1 MKLIGVEKD
10 GNWLYS
16 EWKLTY
22 RVGWGHICSAASL
35 IYQYTTDPEILAGD
49 ANGEREVAVDDA
61 EQIRSL
67 DEYGYLVIRGTSEMI
82 GVPLSITFYNQLDL
96 VKVYVA
102 RATEEFA
109 EADYKE
115 FNLSMCRFMDSV
127 EIAMYE

>member
-1 MKLIGVEKD
+1 MGVEKD

-82 GVPLSITFYNQLDL
+82 GVPLSIG
-96 VKVYVA
+96 
-102 RATEEFA
+102 
-109 EADYKE
+109 
-115 FNLSMCRFMDSV
+115 
-127 EIAMYE
+127 

>member
-1 MKLIGVEKD
+1 M
-10 GNWLYS
+10 
-16 EWKLTY
+16 
-22 RVGWGHICSAASL
+22 
-35 IYQYTTDPEILAGD
+35 
-49 ANGEREVAVDDA
+49 AVDDA

-102 RATEEFA
+102 RATEKFA